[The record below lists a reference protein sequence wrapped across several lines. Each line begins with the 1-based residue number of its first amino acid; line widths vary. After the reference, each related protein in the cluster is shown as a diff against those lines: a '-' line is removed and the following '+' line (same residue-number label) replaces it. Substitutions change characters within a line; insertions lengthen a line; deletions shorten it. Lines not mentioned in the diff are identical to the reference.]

1 MSKTMLL
8 IILGAITA
16 IILAVLGA
24 FFVLGLGF
32 FQISDR
38 DTGTVPTPFIEVIT
52 PTLTDQPAATATAT
66 ATGAGTAVSTPTETP
81 PATSAAQP
89 TAVEVSTTT
98 VQYVQALTD
107 VNIRSGPGT
116 RFGVIGW
123 VAGGQTAKVTGVNS
137 ATGWWR
143 VACPDG
149 STGSCWVTGATEY
162 TKATNSPVGQPPPT
176 VTSTTCTN
184 AASFVADVT
193 VPDNSQLVANTT
205 FVKTW
210 RIKNNGTCT
219 WDGRYHLVHA
229 GGPVLSAVVETLQMP
244 ATVAPGQTVDLTL
257 TMMAPVTPGSYQSD
271 WKLRTPQGAFF
282 GVGSSNSPLW
292 VKINV
297 VSGQPSTTT
306 ISGLVYQDINQNGVY
321 NSGEPLVATREIWLV
336 PGTACHVRQDA
347 VAIVYSG
354 NDGRY
359 TFSGSFNGSYCIGV
373 VGNGGLDDVASVA
386 VTAGQT
392 LSDIN
397 LKSAV
402 PNMSISGYVWNDTCF
417 VNETGS
423 VLEGNCV
430 SNGSGGYRADGMIQP
445 TETYISGVT
454 VLLWLG
460 SCSSNNAVVAVSAV
474 TDYSG
479 KYVFNN
485 LTPGT
490 YCVYINATAPENVT
504 PLLPGEMTF
513 PFNGISHH
521 EIELHAGAS
530 AFPVNFG
537 WDYQFK

>member
-1 MSKTMLL
+1 MSKTTLL

-16 IILAVLGA
+16 LILSALALVVVLG
-24 FFVLGLGF
+24 FGF
-32 FQISDR
+32 FQSSDR
-38 DTGTVPTPFIEVIT
+38 EIGTVPTPIVELITST
-52 PTLTDQPAATATAT
+52 PTNQATVTATTT
-66 ATGAGTAVSTPTETP
+66 ATGEGTAAATSTATL

-89 TAVEVSTTT
+89 TAIEVSTTT

-116 RFGVIGW
+116 GYGVVGW
-123 VAGGQTAKVTGVNS
+123 IAGGQTAKVTGVNNV
-137 ATGWWR
+137 TGWWR
-143 VACPDG
+143 VVCPDG
-149 STGSCWVTGATEY
+149 STGSCWVTGSTQY
-162 TKATNSPVGQPPPT
+162 TKTTNSPVGQPPPT

-184 AASFVADVT
+184 AAGFVADVT
-193 VPDNSQLVANTT
+193 VPDNSQIVADTT

-229 GGPVLSAVVETLQMP
+229 GGPTLSAVVETLQMP
-244 ATVAPGQTVDLTL
+244 AAVAPGQTVDLTL
-257 TMMAPVTPGSYQSD
+257 TMRAPVTPGSYQSD
-271 WKLRTPQGAFF
+271 WKLRAPQGVFF
-282 GVGSSNSPLW
+282 GMGSSSSPLW

-297 VSGQPSTTT
+297 ISGQPSNTV
-306 ISGLVYQDINQNGVY
+306 ISGLVYQDMNQNGVY
-321 NSGEPLVATREIWLV
+321 NSGEPVMANREVWLV

-359 TFSGSFNGSYCIGV
+359 SFSGAFNGSFCIGLP
-373 VGNGGLDDVASVA
+373 GNGGLDDVASVA
-386 VTAGQT
+386 VASGQT
-392 LSDIN
+392 LNDIN
-397 LKSAV
+397 LRSAV
-402 PNMSISGYVWNDTCF
+402 PNMSISGFVWSDYCF
-417 VNETGS
+417 VNETGT

-430 SNGSGGYRADGMIQP
+430 ANGSGGYRADGMIQP
-445 TETYISGVT
+445 AETYIGGVT

-460 SCSSNNAVVAVSAV
+460 PCSSNNAVVSVSAV

-490 YCVYINATAPENVT
+490 YCVYINATAPENVA

-513 PFNGISHH
+513 PFNGVSHQ
-521 EIELHAGAS
+521 EIVLQAGAS
-530 AFPVNFG
+530 AYPVNFG
-537 WDYQFK
+537 WDYQLK